1 MQALLLLLSE
11 GLLAVEAHWAVE
23 TLLLQVKAHA
33 NPPSYRLCCRDSGYL
48 LTGSKSSSASLFV
61 LVFESVWYVLSGF
74 VIQYSDVVFE
84 DVIQVTV
91 KCDTHFV
98 VFDGI
103 SKDVRCSALLSMLEV
118 RLGVK
123 IPGNAQLIGNGS
135 FIGIGE
141 SIEEVIQILAGSN
154 F

>member
-1 MQALLLLLSE
+1 MFV
-11 GLLAVEAHWAVE
+11 G
-23 TLLLQVKAHA
+23 VK
-33 NPPSYRLCCRDSGYL
+33 
-48 LTGSKSSSASLFV
+48 
-61 LVFESVWYVLSGF
+61 YVLSGL

-103 SKDVRCSALLSMLEV
+103 SKEMRCGALLSMLEV

-123 IPGNAQLIGNGS
+123 IPGNARLIGNGR
-135 FIGIGE
+135 FVGIGE
-141 SIEEVIQILAGSN
+141 SIEEVIQILADSN

>member
-1 MQALLLLLSE
+1 M
-11 GLLAVEAHWAVE
+11 
-23 TLLLQVKAHA
+23 
-33 NPPSYRLCCRDSGYL
+33 
-48 LTGSKSSSASLFV
+48 
-61 LVFESVWYVLSGF
+61 
-74 VIQYSDVVFE
+74 
-84 DVIQVTV
+84 IQVTV

-123 IPGNAQLIGNGS
+123 IPGNARLIGNGR

-141 SIEEVIQILAGSN
+141 SIEEVIHISGNFYSSARIRSHEFESLSFLSLSHLRIECELRQGWLGPAFWKFNLELLEGCNASRRSNQCLIQIIKT
-154 F
+154 FE